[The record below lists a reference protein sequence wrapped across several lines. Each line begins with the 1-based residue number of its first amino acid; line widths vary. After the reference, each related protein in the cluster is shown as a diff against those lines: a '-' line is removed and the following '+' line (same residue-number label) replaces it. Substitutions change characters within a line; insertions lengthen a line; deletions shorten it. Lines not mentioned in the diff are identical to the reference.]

1 MLFRERQLMNPF
13 KPGDWVKYKDQQDT
27 TIYKVI
33 NILPNDLIDIEDT
46 IVDKY
51 DIELWQ
57 PQPGEWC
64 WFLNHKNDLP
74 RLRKFISASNPFDR
88 PTVYTTQPDP
98 STEMSRAYCG
108 IESYNYCEPF
118 IGQLPT
124 ILKDK

>member
-1 MLFRERQLMNPF
+1 MSSF

-33 NILPNDLIDIEDT
+33 NILSNDLIDIEDT

-57 PQPGEWC
+57 PKLGEWC
-64 WFLNHKNDLP
+64 WFWNQSDINLS
-74 RLRKFISASNPFDR
+74 ISPHIGQYGNL
-88 PTVYTTQPDP
+88 
-98 STEMSRAYCG
+98 
-108 IESYNYCEPF
+108 SYSLEFYDNCEPF

-124 ILKDK
+124 HLKDQS